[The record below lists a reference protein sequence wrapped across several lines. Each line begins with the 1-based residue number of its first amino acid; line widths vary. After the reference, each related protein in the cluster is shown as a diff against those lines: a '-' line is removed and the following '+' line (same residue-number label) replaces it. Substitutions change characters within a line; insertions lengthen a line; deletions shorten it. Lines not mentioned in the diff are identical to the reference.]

1 MTHMP
6 QTNEVRNHNN
16 KINKKNYK
24 LFYLAYVAVFNTSGR
39 ISIQLVS
46 VKSLK
51 LLIARVLRDF
61 YQYNISWNNFVSC
74 LRIVPDA
81 HFQEGR
87 AQVVLFSQFQKQMYH
102 LRTTSKSIDKNLRKI
117 SRCFTIAK
125 IKLTT
130 KNSENSKHQFMR
142 QYQTPQKN

>member
-1 MTHMP
+1 MTYMP

-39 ISIQLVS
+39 ISVQLVS

-61 YQYNISWNNFVSC
+61 YQYIISWNNFVSC

-81 HFQEGR
+81 RFQEGR
-87 AQVVLFSQFQKQMYH
+87 AQNVLFSQF
-102 LRTTSKSIDKNLRKI
+102 
-117 SRCFTIAK
+117 
-125 IKLTT
+125 
-130 KNSENSKHQFMR
+130 
-142 QYQTPQKN
+142 